1 MSKDFKNFLFQKYP
15 GIKIISKNGKIEV
28 NATNCRCYQKSRCY
42 QKILTDLYFYYKGKQ
57 NG

>member
-1 MSKDFKNFLFQKYP
+1 MSKDFKNFLSQKYP
-15 GIKIISKNGKIEV
+15 GIKIISKSGKIEV
-28 NATNCRCYQKSRCY
+28 NVTNCRCYRCY